1 MWNASPPDE
10 LQIDHFSHFELCI
23 TPCVG
28 KLPGQAQT
36 HTHTHSPNSA
46 KFRIGLF
53 INNTIVHWVHSWVC
67 SRDHLNYADLCPFS
81 HTHTDT
87 HTHTHTH
94 THTYIHTYKMHPTH
108 IPISSHAHTNRNKP
122 TVETI
127 FTHQLSG
134 KYVWTTKYC
143 ELSKERGNQ
152 RKGDFKMC
160 LNQSVV
166 KKAQVS
172 GSSQS
177 TLLCIQIGTCGAE
190 CRLTWVWLLRE
201 DAGIY
206 LCQICQWV
214 IYASCTKTFLFF
226 TLPART
232 QLGESK
238 SKWNQNRLYFLLYI
252 PGLIR
257 HDSSACYSN

>member
-1 MWNASPPDE
+1 MHHTMCRKTARSGSD
-10 LQIDHFSHFELCI
+10 
-23 TPCVG
+23 
-28 KLPGQAQT
+28 T

-67 SRDHLNYADLCPFS
+67 SRDHLNYADLCPS
-81 HTHTDT
+81 

-94 THTYIHTYKMHPTH
+94 THIHTKCIQHTFHSHHMHT
-108 IPISSHAHTNRNKP
+108 PIGTNRLSRPFSPINLVGNMSELLNTVSSQKKEETRGKGILKCAWINLWWRKP
-122 TVETI
+122 RYQEHRTGT
-127 FTHQLSG
+127 
-134 KYVWTTKYC
+134 
-143 ELSKERGNQ
+143 
-152 RKGDFKMC
+152 
-160 LNQSVV
+160 
-166 KKAQVS
+166 
-172 GSSQS
+172 SQS

-190 CRLTWVWLLRE
+190 CRLTWVWLLWE

-226 TLPART
+226 TLPAHT
-232 QLGESK
+232 QLGEAK
-238 SKWNQNRLYFLLYI
+238 STWNQNRLYFLLYI